1 MNYKIKD
8 KILKIITTVTTGAII
23 MVAKLNI
30 AFADVTF
37 NKEKAQSDIDKL
49 CGPVSNFLLIS
60 AIPVSLVAL
69 GVSYWQWTTK
79 DDEEK
84 EQNPF
89 VKRVKFHVFGFVL
102 YGLSGAML
110 KWFTIS

>member
-1 MNYKIKD
+1 MNLKIKD
-8 KILKIITTVTTGAII
+8 KILKVVTIITSGAII
-23 MVAKLNI
+23 LISKLNI
-30 AFADVTF
+30 VLADVEF
-37 NKEKAQSDIDKL
+37 NQGQAKSDINKL
-49 CGPVSNFLLIS
+49 CEPVSNFLLAS

-89 VKRVKFHVFGFVL
+89 IKRVKFHVFGFVL